1 MIINNKMSASTTL
14 LQGYTCEFIAPVPED
29 FCCKKCTLVAR
40 RLTIT
45 DCCGESFCQTC
56 IADTQEQGQPC
67 PVCGVKEFTVLKH
80 VKVQK
85 KINGLQVHCS
95 MKERGCVWSGT
106 LDQLYTHLD
115 PHLDNCQYV
124 DTKCPLNCL
133 QTVPKN
139 KVDQHVAQECTKRPH
154 VCQHCSFKATYE
166 EVVDT
171 HLPECKYVPLKC
183 PNMCG
188 VSCERE
194 VMEDHMKICRLE
206 EVECEFSS
214 VGCDSRFIRED
225 QDEHARQNS
234 QKHLTLTASLAV
246 ETKEQL
252 QQQLLEQDKKHKE
265 AEEMLKMKI
274 VEQEMKIEE
283 QHKKLDEYEVQF
295 TELKMMTN
303 DLKKL
308 QHDVTDSYDCKL
320 KQLEKTLRQSDA
332 IQEERVSNLTCMIGL
347 NRRFIMKNFSKEK
360 AKSVINSWKSP
371 AMYTHVCG
379 YKFCIGV
386 DANGN
391 KSGLGKSINVGI
403 WSMPGEYDNQLKWP
417 ARASY
422 TIELIHQQGGENATC
437 TSEEVWDKLEEDRKI
452 GTFCRIKRG
461 RSMFINHSDIHQF
474 LHDDTLHFIL
484 SRIAIY
490 KQP

>member
-1 MIINNKMSASTTL
+1 MSDSTAL

-29 FCCKKCTLVAR
+29 FYCKKCTLVAR
-40 RLTIT
+40 RSTIT

-67 PVCGVKEFTVLKH
+67 PECGEKTFTTFKQT
-80 VKVQK
+80 KNRK
-85 KINGLQVHCS
+85 KINGLQVYCS
-95 MKERGCVWSGT
+95 VKERGCVWSGT
-106 LDQLYTHLD
+106 LDQLDSHLD

-133 QTVPKN
+133 QTIPKN

-154 VCQHCSFKATYE
+154 VCQHCGFKATYE

-171 HLPECKYVPLKC
+171 HLPECKYVALQC

-214 VGCDSRFIRED
+214 VGCDGRFIRED
-225 QDEHARQNS
+225 QDKHARQNS

-295 TELKMMTN
+295 TELKMMIN

-308 QHDVTDSYDCKL
+308 HITDNYDCKL
-320 KQLEKTLRQSDA
+320 KQLELQVQNSDVMHEENAADLR
-332 IQEERVSNLTCMIGL
+332 RTVSLKRKFVL
-347 NRRFIMKNFSKEK
+347 KNFSKEK
-360 AKSVINSWKSP
+360 AKDKVDDWKSP
-371 AMYTHVCG
+371 AMYTHAYG

-386 DANGN
+386 GANGCEALH
-391 KSGLGKSINVGI
+391 SEFINVDI
-403 WSMPGEYDNQLKWP
+403 WSMPGEYDDKLKWP
-417 ARASY
+417 AAAQF
-422 TIELIHQQGGENATC
+422 TIELINQHGGENAEC
-437 TSEEVWDKLEEDRKI
+437 TKDISWNKPDIGINTYTYI
-452 GTFCRIKRG
+452 GTFDRCRKGEYKYIK
-461 RSMFINHSDIHQF
+461 HSDLPRF
-474 LHDDTLHFIL
+474 LHKDTLHFLI
-484 SRIAIY
+484 SKIIF
-490 KQP
+490 